1 MYNYIANTIWGKLPG
16 LPSAGCINLGVSD
29 ATNRRQGTHANS
41 TGKKKSHTENKNRKQ
56 TNPSFPLSI
65 PRSLYNW
72 QCLTWRRA
80 TMVSFF
86 FLCWKTL
93 RFFFSFFF
101 FASCVLTVK
110 WCFFFLCCYNTHTI
124 CRLLTCVSAS
134 LEGER
139 LAQVLVKK

>member
-41 TGKKKSHTENKNRKQ
+41 TGKKKVTQKTRTESKQ
-56 TNPSFPLSI
+56 TPLFPFRFHVAYTTGSVL
-65 PRSLYNW
+65 REEEQLWSL
-72 QCLTWRRA
+72 
-80 TMVSFF
+80 FF
-86 FLCWKTL
+86 FVLKNSP
-93 RFFFSFFF
+93 FFFPFFF